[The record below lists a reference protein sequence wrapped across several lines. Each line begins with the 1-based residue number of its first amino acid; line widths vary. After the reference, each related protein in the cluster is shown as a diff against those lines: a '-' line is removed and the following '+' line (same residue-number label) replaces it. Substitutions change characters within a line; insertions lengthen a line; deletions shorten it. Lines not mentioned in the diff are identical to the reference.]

1 MEVFFTEST
10 GLMKKKNFLQRFSEL
25 SGLSSSCRQGMDRSI
40 ENVIKNEEH
49 IGVLSDDMQIRRQLQ
64 NHKVTVEE
72 LKKKQRE
79 HFDTDFDE

>member
-10 GLMKKKNFLQRFSEL
+10 SLMKKMTNLVQRFSEL
-25 SGLSSSCRQGMDRSI
+25 SGLFSSCRQGMDRSI
-40 ENVIKNEEH
+40 EE
-49 IGVLSDDMQIRRQLQ
+49 QLQ